1 MILTHFVSR
10 INFTDEHHCSN
21 LWLTR
26 SKKKKSTWSNKKE
39 NFDFVHSAFPFCS
52 TSEYHS
58 SSESSYTDVRL
69 RLTHLSLGLSTTPIW
84 TQTRVMQLTVAPD
97 GSALLHI
104 YCMSL
109 TAHVKPAHI
118 HWLLNELLRKVRSH
132 FMRWPLAF
140 WFLLREFPGVSAVC
154 CNCTCYNIRHCA
166 LVLMVVWCKSWASL
180 KVFEYFST
188 TGQFLRQQ
196 SSCLAT
202 SWPKM
207 CSHQLFQVCLVILLH

>member
-1 MILTHFVSR
+1 
-10 INFTDEHHCSN
+10 
-21 LWLTR
+21 
-26 SKKKKSTWSNKKE
+26 
-39 NFDFVHSAFPFCS
+39 
-52 TSEYHS
+52 
-58 SSESSYTDVRL
+58 
-69 RLTHLSLGLSTTPIW
+69 
-84 TQTRVMQLTVAPD
+84 MQLTVAPD

-196 SSCLAT
+196 SSFLAT

-207 CSHQLFQVCLVILLH
+207 PTETCVLTSAFSGMSCNTITIKWPLINHSPEEGFEFL

>member
-84 TQTRVMQLTVAPD
+84 TPANSSDATNRCSRRQRSVTYLLYVSHSSRKTCTHSLVAERVIKEGAKSFYEVASRLLVSVTRIPWSQ
-97 GSALLHI
+97 
-104 YCMSL
+104 C
-109 TAHVKPAHI
+109 
-118 HWLLNELLRKVRSH
+118 R
-132 FMRWPLAF
+132 
-140 WFLLREFPGVSAVC
+140 
-154 CNCTCYNIRHCA
+154 
-166 LVLMVVWCKSWASL
+166 VL
-180 KVFEYFST
+180 
-188 TGQFLRQQ
+188 
-196 SSCLAT
+196 
-202 SWPKM
+202 
-207 CSHQLFQVCLVILLH
+207 